1 MKTNKF
7 HESVMTRE
15 VIDYLNVKNAK
26 ETHIKKQARF
36 IDATLGTAGHSV
48 EIIKN
53 GGFVVG
59 IEMDPTMLE
68 IARNRLIAA
77 CPGFEGKECFKL
89 IRGNFKDLKEIAQK
103 EELEKVS
110 GIVFDLGVT
119 NLHLTG
125 KTRGFSFREEDAK
138 LDLRLNPKTQGV
150 TGEQIINL
158 LREDQLTTLFSQVM
172 NFRSSKEVAA
182 RIVKA
187 RIEKRIE
194 TVGDFLSAL
203 EGTRGK
209 ERLHFATLPFL
220 ALRMAV
226 NSEIENLKE
235 ALPSAFDLL
244 ESGGR
249 LVVISFHSKEDL
261 VVEDFFKSKR
271 FEAKIL
277 TENYLKPSLQE
288 VQANPRARSARFRVL
303 EKI

>member
-125 KTRGFSFREEDAK
+125 KTRGFW
-138 LDLRLNPKTQGV
+138 
-150 TGEQIINL
+150 I
-158 LREDQLTTLFSQVM
+158 
-172 NFRSSKEVAA
+172 
-182 RIVKA
+182 
-187 RIEKRIE
+187 
-194 TVGDFLSAL
+194 
-203 EGTRGK
+203 
-209 ERLHFATLPFL
+209 
-220 ALRMAV
+220 
-226 NSEIENLKE
+226 
-235 ALPSAFDLL
+235 
-244 ESGGR
+244 
-249 LVVISFHSKEDL
+249 
-261 VVEDFFKSKR
+261 
-271 FEAKIL
+271 
-277 TENYLKPSLQE
+277 
-288 VQANPRARSARFRVL
+288 
-303 EKI
+303 